1 MRSLSKLPRRTKG
14 TMGWKSFLNEHFFL
28 LFMHLCFHENFMKY
42 LWYNNGY
49 SWNKFLLKLMHNFG
63 ENNLGIF
70 LKQEVFGTV
79 KNSAINNY
87 YKKLLI
93 STLRKN
99 ILSLCSPRNP
109 VHRGGIYQF
118 SIRSIHYSGVTTIKS
133 WVLKPVYNV

>member
-1 MRSLSKLPRRTKG
+1 MFSRSISSTIEDTP
-14 TMGWKSFLNEHFFL
+14 EFF
-28 LFMHLCFHENFMKY
+28 FV
-42 LWYNNGY
+42 
-49 SWNKFLLKLMHNFG
+49 KLMHMLIRVKQNTNFS

-93 STLRKN
+93 STLKKN

-109 VHRGGIYQF
+109 VHRGGIFQF

-133 WVLKPVYNV
+133 